1 MNETS
6 SSTTA
11 PVTSA
16 GAASPASP
24 APRPFDPVP
33 ILAEE
38 LNLATPGVSA
48 VVKLL
53 AEGATVP
60 FIARYRK
67 EATGGLDEVAIRTI
81 EERRTYLLELE
92 ERRGSVLSEIEK
104 QGKLT
109 EALSK
114 KILACRTKAEL
125 EDLYLPY
132 KPKRRT
138 RAIIAKERGLGPL
151 ADRMWA
157 QPLDGS
163 PEAEAKAYVSAEK
176 EVPDLAAALAGA
188 RDICAERMAESAE
201 VRKMARE
208 AFAKEGVVRVS
219 KNEEHAGKATKFDM
233 YATFEEP
240 VANIPSHRYLAIRRG
255 ETEGVLRASI
265 ELDAEKLLPNVLR
278 LSGHNEKSPW
288 AGELFKAGQDALRRL
303 LLPTVQSDVRVDLK
317 MAADRAAVE
326 VFAQNLRELLLS
338 APYGTHT
345 VLGIDPGQRTGC
357 KCAVVDATGK
367 LLEHTTIF
375 LVQGDGALDRGR
387 QTIRDLCRKHGVR
400 AIAVG
405 NGTHG
410 RETEAFVR
418 EVLAK
423 EGLSDAFCV
432 PVSESGASVYSA
444 SEVAREEFPDLDL
457 TVRGAISIAR
467 RLQDPLAELVKVDP
481 KSIGVGQYQHDVY
494 QGLLAKKL
502 EEVVESCVNRVGVE
516 LNTASA
522 PLLARVAGIGPSLAK
537 KIVAHR
543 NANGPFKSRKALLDV
558 SGLGPR
564 TFEQAAGFVRVR
576 GGEHPLDA
584 SAVHPER
591 YGLVERIAADLGVP
605 VASLVGD
612 TKLIDR
618 IDPGRYVSGD
628 VGHFTLGDIV
638 SELKKPGRDP
648 RATFE
653 PPKFRDDVRTLE
665 DLKPGMELEGVVTNV
680 TAFGAFV
687 DVGVHQDGLVHVSQ
701 LADRFVKDPA
711 EVVKV
716 GEKIKVRVLEVDLE
730 RKRISLTA
738 KKGGAAAGQ
747 GAGARMNSGGGG
759 GRDEARSPG
768 GRGPGGPGGGNPKG
782 RPQQGGG
789 GAKSQMQGELKHNP
803 FASLVRK

>member
-1 MNETS
+1 MNDTS
-6 SSTTA
+6 SSATS

-16 GAASPASP
+16 GMAAPAG
-24 APRPFDPVP
+24 RPFDPVP

-38 LNLATPGVSA
+38 LNLATHGVSA

-92 ERRGSVLSEIEK
+92 ERRGTVISEIEK

-109 EALSK
+109 DALAK

-125 EDLYLPY
+125 EDLYLPF

-138 RAIIAKERGLGPL
+138 RAIIAKERGLEPL

-163 PEAEAKAYVSAEK
+163 PEADAKAFVSAAK
-176 EVPDLAAALAGA
+176 EVPDVAAALAGA
-188 RDICAERMAESAE
+188 RDICAEKMAESAE

-240 VANIPSHRYLAIRRG
+240 VATIPSHRYLAIRRG

-265 ELDAEKLLPNVLR
+265 ELDAERLLPGVLR
-278 LSGHNEKSPW
+278 ISGHNERSPW
-288 AGELFKAGQDALRRL
+288 AGELHKAGQDALRRL

-338 APYGTHT
+338 APYGTKT

-375 LVQGDGALDRGR
+375 LVQGDGAQDRAR
-387 QTIRDLCRKHGVR
+387 QTIRDLCRKHGVS

-410 RETEAFVR
+410 RETEAFAR
-418 EVLAK
+418 EVLVK
-423 EGLSDAFCV
+423 EGLTEAFCV
-432 PVSESGASVYSA
+432 PVSEAGASVYSA
-444 SEVAREEFPDLDL
+444 SEVARDEFPDLDL

-467 RLQDPLAELVKVDP
+467 RLQDPLAELVKIDP

-502 EEVVESCVNRVGVE
+502 DEVIESCVNRVGVE

-522 PLLARVAGIGPSLAK
+522 PLLSRVAGIGASLAK

-612 TKLIDR
+612 LKLIDR
-618 IDPGRYVSGD
+618 IDPGRYASGD

-638 SELKKPGRDP
+638 TELNKPGRDP
-648 RATFE
+648 RASFE
-653 PPKFRDDVRTLE
+653 PPAFRDDV
-665 DLKPGMELEGVVTNV
+665 
-680 TAFGAFV
+680 
-687 DVGVHQDGLVHVSQ
+687 
-701 LADRFVKDPA
+701 
-711 EVVKV
+711 
-716 GEKIKVRVLEVDLE
+716 
-730 RKRISLTA
+730 
-738 KKGGAAAGQ
+738 
-747 GAGARMNSGGGG
+747 
-759 GRDEARSPG
+759 
-768 GRGPGGPGGGNPKG
+768 
-782 RPQQGGG
+782 
-789 GAKSQMQGELKHNP
+789 
-803 FASLVRK
+803 